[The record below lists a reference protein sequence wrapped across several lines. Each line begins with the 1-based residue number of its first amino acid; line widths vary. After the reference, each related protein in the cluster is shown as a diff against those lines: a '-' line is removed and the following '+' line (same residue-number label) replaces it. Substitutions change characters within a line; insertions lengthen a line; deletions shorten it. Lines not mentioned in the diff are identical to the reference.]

1 MSSQERGD
9 ELEALRLETRP
20 APTLPLIMAAS
31 ISGLTLAVVAA
42 IALVPVTQVLSVPG
56 RLVTRRS
63 TQTITSPQPGVVTEV
78 LVREG
83 QAVKAGQALLELD
96 PRQERTAVL
105 ELERQLSAGRDVE
118 RNERLKLGDRIASLR
133 RRLELDLSILRPLQ
147 ALAREGG
154 SSVVQVR
161 EQERV
166 VENTRRELAESER
179 ALDGL
184 AFQAEESRAQLRREL
199 QASRT
204 RLELDLSILR
214 PLQALAREGG
224 SSVVQVREQE
234 RVVENTRRELAES
247 ERALDGLAFQAE
259 ESRAQ
264 LRRELQASRTRLERI
279 TLRAPVAGDVLD
291 LRAQSGQVAG
301 PDVPLLKLVPRA
313 DLQAEA
319 RVNNRDLA
327 FVQPGQ
333 SAMVSLLA
341 YDPSTYGQLKATVI
355 GVGRDALPPQGP
367 GEEAHFPISL
377 ELASQVLERQGR
389 RFELQPGMA
398 LEAQLQL
405 KRVTLLQLIFSKLN
419 RGMDAVRSLR

>member
-42 IALVPVTQVLSVPG
+42 ISLVPVTQVLSVPG

-179 ALDGL
+179 AL
-184 AFQAEESRAQLRREL
+184 A
-199 QASRT
+199 
-204 RLELDLSILR
+204 
-214 PLQALAREGG
+214 
-224 SSVVQVREQE
+224 
-234 RVVENTRRELAES
+234 
-247 ERALDGLAFQAE
+247 GLAFQAE

-341 YDPSTYGQLKATVI
+341 YDPSTYGQLKARVI

-405 KRVTLLQLIFSKLN
+405 KRVTLLQLMFSKLN